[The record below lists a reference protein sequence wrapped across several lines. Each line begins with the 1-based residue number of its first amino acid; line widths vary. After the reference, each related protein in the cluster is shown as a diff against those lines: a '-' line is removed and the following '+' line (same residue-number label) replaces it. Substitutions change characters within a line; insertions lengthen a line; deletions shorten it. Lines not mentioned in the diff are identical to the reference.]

1 MDSYAVC
8 CAVVECGEAVH
19 AIRNLFRKLRERHGR
34 IAWMVDSHPS
44 AGMCSPGAL
53 GLPGEH
59 QFRTSTG
66 PHTEHLVRAWHFVV
80 RSAPARD
87 AGLIRQNVTGRA
99 RATSARMK
107 CYEKY
112 CPDLTQKEKAWLGFE
127 DPAKL
132 RDILNRVRG
141 LPTVCFCV

>member
-1 MDSYAVC
+1 
-8 CAVVECGEAVH
+8 
-19 AIRNLFRKLRERHGR
+19 
-34 IAWMVDSHPS
+34 
-44 AGMCSPGAL
+44 
-53 GLPGEH
+53 
-59 QFRTSTG
+59 
-66 PHTEHLVRAWHFVV
+66 
-80 RSAPARD
+80 
-87 AGLIRQNVTGRA
+87 
-99 RATSARMK
+99 MK